1 MLFKC
6 IINLAF
12 VDPQYTIKLYDIII
26 LKKHISLNIITR
38 HGIIL
43 KILRTL
49 ITIAVNLTTIKLA
62 TISIKNLLFW
72 KRYIKRIF
80 KIKKKEF
87 RILKEKK
94 FLDVWW

>member
-43 KILRTL
+43 KIMRTL
-49 ITIAVNLTTIKLA
+49 ITIIVNLTTIKLA
-62 TISIKNLLFW
+62 TIENDISKEYLRLKKRNLE
-72 KRYIKRIF
+72 Y
-80 KIKKKEF
+80 
-87 RILKEKK
+87 
-94 FLDVWW
+94 